1 VPLEQPFDGHMTP
14 GAELEKLGPG
24 VAKPEQPFDGHM
36 TPGPELEK
44 LGPKYT
50 APFGP
55 VSNVVCVSAA
65 H

>member
-1 VPLEQPFDGHMTP
+1 MTP
-14 GAELEKLGPG
+14 RAELEKLGPG
-24 VAKPEQPFDGHM
+24 GANLVPLGAPQQPFDGHM

-44 LGPKYT
+44 LGTKYT

-55 VSNVVCVSAA
+55 VSNVFCVSAA